1 VPWISPLLN
10 SWRFPRS
17 PTPTRT
23 ELECLGLKMLNF
35 SWRRNGRA
43 PIWRRRIQSI
53 SQNLFVN
60 YRIKK

>member
-1 VPWISPLLN
+1 
-10 SWRFPRS
+10 
-17 PTPTRT
+17 
-23 ELECLGLKMLNF
+23 LECLGLKMLNF